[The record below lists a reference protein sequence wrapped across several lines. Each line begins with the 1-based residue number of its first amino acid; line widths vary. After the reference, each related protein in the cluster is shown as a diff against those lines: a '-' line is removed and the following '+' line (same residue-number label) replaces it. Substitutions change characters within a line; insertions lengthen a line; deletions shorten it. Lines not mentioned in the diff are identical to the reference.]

1 MAFVAQRRL
10 GRERPSL
17 PPPLTGA
24 ALIGST
30 MQLKGVGVWG
40 PCPSALPV
48 QVTLDEWCGL
58 SLRVA
63 GLPASKMSRSEL
75 AELIVSGEGSGL
87 EFKSDRITPAQLAR
101 EMAALLNLEGGHI
114 LLGVEDDGTVTG
126 LRRPRKDVEEWVM
139 EVARTHIQPATI
151 PFWEVVEWDQDTAV
165 GIVSI
170 PANAPDKPYKAKVG
184 SAWSTKVR
192 VGTTT
197 RDATREEEE
206 RLYQQSGGLRYGLKP
221 VMGTGIDS
229 LDFLRLRDYFINV
242 LEGEVPDEDDREGWE
257 ALLSNLELV
266 TRTGHHLTAT
276 IDGMLLFGRNTRRKL
291 PQSGIRAICYV
302 GEEPDYATRADE
314 VLAGPLVPL
323 RARDGSFVELGLV
336 DRAWDFVRRN
346 TTPTARIEGMRRID
360 RWEFPEVV
368 VREAV
373 ANALIHRDYSIF
385 GTDITFT
392 IFSNRLEV
400 RSPGRLPNTITA
412 SKMKSGMRYARNQN
426 LVHVM
431 RDYGYVDARGMG
443 VRNKMIPGMLV
454 HNGTEPDLLED
465 ESDCTVRLWKERKP
479 S

>member
-1 MAFVAQRRL
+1 M
-10 GRERPSL
+10 
-17 PPPLTGA
+17 
-24 ALIGST
+24 
-30 MQLKGVGVWG
+30 
-40 PCPSALPV
+40 
-48 QVTLDEWCGL
+48 
-58 SLRVA
+58 
-63 GLPASKMSRSEL
+63 SKVNRSRL
-75 AELIVSGEGSGL
+75 AELLDSGEDSGL
-87 EFKSDRITPAQLAR
+87 EFESDRISSAQLAR
-101 EMAALLNLEGGHI
+101 EMAALLNLDGGHI

-126 LRRPRKDVEEWVM
+126 LGRPRKDVAEWVM
-139 EVARTHIQPATI
+139 EVARTHVQPPTI
-151 PFWEVVEWDQDTAV
+151 PYWEVVEWDQDTVV
-165 GIVSI
+165 GIVSL
-170 PANAPDKPYKAKVG
+170 PANAPDKPYKSKVG

-192 VGTTT
+192 VGATT
-197 RDATREEEE
+197 RDATREQEE

-221 VMGTGIDS
+221 VLGTGIDS
-229 LDFLRLRDYFINV
+229 LDRLRLRDYFANV
-242 LEGEVPDEDDREGWE
+242 LEGEAPDEDDREAWE
-257 ALLSNLELV
+257 VLLANMELI

-276 IDGMLLFGRNTRRKL
+276 IDGMLLFGQNTRRKL

-360 RWEFPEVV
+360 RWEFPEAV

-373 ANALIHRDYSIF
+373 ANALVHRDYSIF
-385 GTDITFT
+385 GTDITLT

-431 RDYGYVDARGMG
+431 RDYGYIDARGMG
-443 VRNKMIPGMLV
+443 VRNKMIPGMLA

-465 ESDCTVRLWKERKP
+465 DSDFTVRLWKEGKP

>member
-1 MAFVAQRRL
+1 
-10 GRERPSL
+10 
-17 PPPLTGA
+17 
-24 ALIGST
+24 
-30 MQLKGVGVWG
+30 
-40 PCPSALPV
+40 
-48 QVTLDEWCGL
+48 
-58 SLRVA
+58 
-63 GLPASKMSRSEL
+63 
-75 AELIVSGEGSGL
+75 
-87 EFKSDRITPAQLAR
+87 
-101 EMAALLNLEGGHI
+101 
-114 LLGVEDDGTVTG
+114 
-126 LRRPRKDVEEWVM
+126 M
-139 EVARTHIQPATI
+139 EVARTHVQPATI
-151 PFWEVVEWDQDTAV
+151 PFWEVVEWDPDIVV
-165 GIVSI
+165 GVVSL

-221 VMGTGIDS
+221 VLGTGIES
-229 LDFLRLRDYFINV
+229 LDFLRLRDYFTNV
-242 LEGEVPDEDDREGWE
+242 LRGEAPDEDDRADWE
-257 ALLSNLELV
+257 VLLANIELI
-266 TRTGHHLTAT
+266 TRTERHLTAT
-276 IDGMLLFGRNTRRKL
+276 IDGMLLFGQNVRRKL

-360 RWEFPEVV
+360 RWEFPEVA

-373 ANALIHRDYSIF
+373 ANALVHRDYSIF
-385 GTDITFT
+385 GTDITLT

-431 RDYGYVDARGMG
+431 RDYGYIDARGMG
-443 VRNKMIPGMLV
+443 VRNKMIPGMLA
-454 HNGTEPDLLED
+454 HNGTEPELVED
-465 ESDCTVRLWKERKP
+465 DWDFTVRLWKEGTP